1 LKVGSPIRTAHGN
14 LLPGRNS
21 PDGGFFSDVTVIV
34 VQKHARGTDLI
45 RSLKTRLF
53 YFTCALGLILAGPAA
68 AQQRPAT
75 AKPTGYTIFLRG
87 APVGREEL
95 TVQEDTTGT
104 TITAQGRL
112 SAPVNIVTR
121 RAEMKYGTD
130 GSPQQFTLEATAN
143 GADVAVRTS
152 FTNGTAQTAGNQ
164 GPTKIDTSHP
174 YSPQSVVLPN
184 GIFSLYAALADRL
197 SRVTGGAELKAYILP
212 IGEISVRVVSDQ
224 PERIQVGTTFL
235 DAQRYELLFRN
246 AEGDLAVS
254 LTAGDGGR
262 LIRLSVPAQAIEVV
276 REDVASPTSRTQ
288 IFSNPGDEAVI
299 IAGTGFNLGATI
311 TKPASPG
318 PSMPAVILLPA
329 SGGDRDGL
337 TQGIPTFAQLAGA
350 MADAGVLAV
359 RYDKRGFGQSG
370 GRAESATIQD
380 YAEDVRSVV
389 RWLQQRKD
397 IDSKRIAVIGHGE
410 GAWVALLAASRERR
424 ISAVASIAGPSTTGA
439 EVVLEQQQ
447 QSLDLLKLTPQE
459 RQQKI
464 ELQKQIQSAVLTGK
478 GWEGVSK
485 DERRAADTPWFQSL
499 LTYDPAKVLKDVK
512 QPLLFVHGE
521 LDKQVPVAHADRLA
535 DLARK
540 HSDSK
545 SVDVVV
551 VRGVNHLL
559 VPAITGEISEYA
571 SLPDRNVS
579 KNVSGT
585 LTAWL
590 TKTFAAI
597 K

>member
-1 LKVGSPIRTAHGN
+1 MRWL
-14 LLPGRNS
+14 
-21 PDGGFFSDVTVIV
+21 
-34 VQKHARGTDLI
+34 
-45 RSLKTRLF
+45 

-68 AQQRPAT
+68 LDAARARAAQQRPAP
-75 AKPTGYTIFLRG
+75 KPIGYTIFLRG
-87 APVGREEL
+87 APLGREEL
-95 TVQEDTTGT
+95 TVQEDASGT

-112 SAPVNIVTR
+112 AAPLNVATR

-130 GSPQQFTLEATAN
+130 GSPQQFTLEGTAN

-152 FTNGTAQTAGNQ
+152 FANGTAQTEGNQ
-164 GPTKIDTSHP
+164 GTTKIATSHP
-174 YSPQSVVLPN
+174 YSPQAVVLPN
-184 GIFSLYAALADRL
+184 GVFSFYAALADRL
-197 SRVTGGAELKAYILP
+197 SRVTRGAELKAYILP
-212 IGEISVRVVSDQ
+212 VAEITIRVVSDQ

-235 DAQRYELLFRN
+235 DAQRYDLLFSDPG
-246 AEGDLAVS
+246 GDLAVS

-262 LIRLSVPAQAIEVV
+262 LIRLSVPAQALEVV

-288 IFSNPGDEAVI
+288 IFSNPGDEAVTI
-299 IAGTGFNLGATI
+299 PAVGFNLGATI
-311 TKPASPG
+311 TKPASPAPASAPG
-318 PSMPAVILLPA
+318 AGAAGTPAVILLPP
-329 SGGDRDGL
+329 SSGDRDGF

-350 MADAGVLAV
+350 MADAGFLAV

-397 IDSKRIAVIGHGE
+397 VDAKRIAVIGHSE
-410 GAWVALLAASRERR
+410 GAWVALLAAARERR
-424 ISAVASIAGPSTTGA
+424 ITAVASLAGPSTTGA
-439 EVVLEQQQ
+439 ELVLEQQQ

-459 RQQKI
+459 RQQKV

-521 LDKQVPVAHADRLA
+521 LDKQVPVSHADRLA

-540 HSDSK
+540 QSDSK

>member
-1 LKVGSPIRTAHGN
+1 MR
-14 LLPGRNS
+14 LL
-21 PDGGFFSDVTVIV
+21 
-34 VQKHARGTDLI
+34 
-45 RSLKTRLF
+45 
-53 YFTCALGLILAGPAA
+53 YFTCVLGLILAGPVA
-68 AQQRPAT
+68 AQQRPA
-75 AKPTGYTIFLRG
+75 APKPTGYTIFLRG
-87 APVGREEL
+87 TPVGREEL
-95 TVQEDTTGT
+95 TVQEDATGT

-112 SAPVNIVTR
+112 AAPLNVVTR
-121 RAEMKYGTD
+121 RAELKYAAD
-130 GSPQQFTLEATAN
+130 GSPQQFTLEGTAN
-143 GADVAVRTS
+143 GSDVAVRTS
-152 FTNGTAQTAGNQ
+152 FVNGTAQTEGNQ
-164 GPTKIDTSHP
+164 GTTKINTSHP
-174 YSPQSVVLPN
+174 YSPQAVVLPN
-184 GIFSLYAALADRL
+184 GVFSFYAALADRL

-212 IGEISVRVVSDQ
+212 IAEINVRVVSDQ

-235 DAQRYELLFRN
+235 DAQRYDLLFSN
-246 AEGDLAVS
+246 PGGDLAVS

-262 LIRLSVPAQAIEVV
+262 LIRLTVPAQAIEVV

-288 IFSNPGDEAVI
+288 IYSNPGDEAVI
-299 IAGTGFNLGATI
+299 IPGTGFNLGATI
-311 TKPASPG
+311 TKPASPAA
-318 PSMPAVILLPA
+318 SIPAVILLPA
-329 SGGDRDGL
+329 AAGDRDAF

-350 MADAGVLAV
+350 MADAGFLAV

-397 IDSKRIAVIGHGE
+397 IDAKRIAIIGHGE
-410 GAWVALLAASRERR
+410 GAWVALLAAARERR
-424 ISAVASIAGPSTTGA
+424 ISAVISLAGPSTTGT
-439 EVVLEQQQ
+439 ELVLEQQQ
-447 QSLDLLKLTPQE
+447 QSLDLLKLTPEE
-459 RQQKI
+459 RQQKV

-478 GWEGVSK
+478 GWESVSK
-485 DERRAADTPWFQSL
+485 DDRRAADTPWFQSL

-512 QPLLFVHGE
+512 QPLLFVHGA
-521 LDKQVPVAHADRLA
+521 LDKQVPVAHAERLT

-540 HSDSK
+540 QSDSK
-545 SVDVVV
+545 SIDLVV

-559 VPAITGEISEYA
+559 VPALTGEVSEYS

-579 KNVSGT
+579 KDVSGA